1 MKKSTLKILCV
12 HQGFEL
18 YGSDRSFL
26 MNLEFLK
33 KFYGSETDIQVII
46 PRSGPIVDEVEKIT
60 PNLLIEDVGQFPG
73 RQLKRAP
80 VKTLW
85 TVLKMSFVARKRM
98 HASDLVYINT
108 IAPLSYVIA
117 VAWLGRKN
125 VLLHVREIPHRLLV
139 VIFSNWFRLFR
150 FHLIYNSTATRR
162 AFGMDKYKR
171 GTTLPNAVEEVP
183 ELPSADS
190 YMNGKINL
198 LLIGRI
204 NSWKGHDLLVTAFSR
219 LSELTKNKYRIR
231 FVGDTARNQG
241 YRKDELKKMIS
252 ENALNEHIELLPFTN
267 FPAEAYNW
275 ADIVIVPSKLPEP
288 FGRVAVEAFSLAK
301 PVIAA
306 NHGGL
311 GEIIRDKVNGW
322 HFSPNNTKE
331 LCAILD
337 EIWQKPEEIKKLGEQ
352 AKIDFHEKYSRE
364 VYYKEFVRVMSDL
377 TPETN
382 A

>member
-1 MKKSTLKILCV
+1 
-12 HQGFEL
+12 
-18 YGSDRSFL
+18 

-46 PRSGPIVDEVEKIT
+46 PRSGPIVDEIKKIT

-73 RQLKRAP
+73 RQLKKAP

-98 HASDLVYINT
+98 QASDLVYINT

-171 GTTLPNAVEEVP
+171 GTTLPNAVEEVS

>member
-46 PRSGPIVDEVEKIT
+46 PRSGPIVDEIKKIT

-73 RQLKRAP
+73 RQLKKAP

-98 HASDLVYINT
+98 QASDLVYINT

-171 GTTLPNAVEEVP
+171 GTTLPNAVEEVS

>member
-46 PRSGPIVDEVEKIT
+46 PRSGPIVDEIKKIT

-73 RQLKRAP
+73 RQLKKAP

-98 HASDLVYINT
+98 QASDLVYINT

-139 VIFSNWFRLFR
+139 IIFSSWFRLFR

-190 YMNGKINL
+190 YMSGKINL